1 MSLLTLTS
9 LSHRPQNQPAWSPL
23 KVDTQAGIPVQA
35 PPSSDPLTRSLP
47 AAVPNA
53 LSMRFE
59 LNAITHA
66 WMLAMTDAQS
76 GEVVRQIKVFNAH
89 ANVGLPPT
97 GQWVDKLV

>member
-1 MSLLTLTS
+1 MSSLTLTA
-9 LSHRPQNQPAWSPL
+9 LSHRPQNLPAWSPMKAAL
-23 KVDTQAGIPVQA
+23 PDPAPQSPV
-35 PPSSDPLTRSLP
+35 SRSLS
-47 AAVPNA
+47 AAVPEDVS
-53 LSMRFE
+53 LRFE
-59 LNAITHA
+59 FNAITHA